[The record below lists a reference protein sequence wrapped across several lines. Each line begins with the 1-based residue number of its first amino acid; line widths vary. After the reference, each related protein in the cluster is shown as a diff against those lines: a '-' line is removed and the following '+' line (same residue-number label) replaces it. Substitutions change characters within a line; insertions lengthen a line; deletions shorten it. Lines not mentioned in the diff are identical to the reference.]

1 VSCYFRQLKD
11 IFAEAGVDVNSSNRK
26 KIDQTIQ
33 HIVGTDGKH
42 CPETW
47 AKVKEQIHGDEKK
60 RQEFIAKLKTAL
72 K

>member
-1 VSCYFRQLKD
+1 VPCYFRQLKD
-11 IFAEAGVDVNSSNRK
+11 IFAKAAIEVTLGNK
-26 KIDQTIQ
+26 KQIDRAIQ

-47 AKVKEQIHGDEKK
+47 AKVKEQIRGDEKK
-60 RQEFIAKLKTAL
+60 RQEFIAKLKTAV